1 MINCAPSGFS
11 ALLGWDLALPFF
23 RLINVCSVNG
33 LIQFQNKP
41 QLGDGALPLSR
52 DGDWRLGLRSHGLQG
67 VEAGQLIGGASATGH
82 QASCH
87 TECKDARYR
96 FIPIKFASMFNLFM
110 VPLG

>member
-67 VEAGQLIGGASATGH
+67 VEAGQLIGGASARDIRQVAIQSAKTH
-82 QASCH
+82 V
-87 TECKDARYR
+87 TR
-96 FIPIKFASMFNLFM
+96 FIPIKPASMFSLFM